1 MAEKPKR
8 GSHRLPISPIYLA
21 LICCLIIVLF
31 IIGGF
36 FEIDRTRR
44 GLRGVLENQGAT
56 LLRGLEREIQNTI
69 SVIDVMEEV
78 PGGHLLN
85 ITSSVNFFALEDVVI
100 DYFLEIARTVD
111 KEEASHAL
119 SPGELKSLAR
129 EKGLEAIEILN
140 GQASGK
146 DPSPY
151 EALLTGSREI
161 IILPFKG
168 PKPDK
173 DDRFSVAIKRR
184 EGEGIVVVS
193 VDYPGMKKLR
203 RTFAIQNVLETAG
216 LGEGVQYVSIF
227 DLSLHVIAQT
237 RREGLGKT
245 RDLSPPQGLQGEGKP
260 RSEFRSL
267 ADGQEVLEVI
277 KPLHL
282 GGELYGAMLVGLS
295 TQGIRTILSLSK
307 SNIIISVG
315 VLLALGVAGVTF
327 IYVNQNRHL
336 RKIREMEGRVQTAE
350 RLLSLGKLGAGVAH
364 EIRNPLNAIAMAIQ
378 RLGSEFRPREEEREG
393 EYHQIVRVIRD
404 EIGRLNQIVEQF
416 VLFSKPY
423 RLNLAPCSPGEIL
436 ENVSILFAEEAR
448 AKSIE
453 IQKEIEPKLPLL
465 MMDKGRI
472 TQALINIVT
481 NSINAMEGGGNLT
494 IKAKLDG
501 GHWVKVVVSDTGRGI
516 PEEEI
521 ERAFDYSYT
530 TREKGLG
537 LGLPIAHKIIEEHGG
552 RITIESRLGKGTD
565 VSIFLPVKGASGE
578 EDHAPAEG

>member
-44 GLRGVLENQGAT
+44 SLRGVLENQGAT

-140 GQASGK
+140 GHAPGRDLSLYR
-146 DPSPY
+146 P
-151 EALLTGSREI
+151 LLLGSREI
-161 IILPFKG
+161 IILPFKK

-193 VDYPGMKKLR
+193 VDYRGMKKLR

-227 DLSLHVIAQT
+227 DLLPKAFKGKENRDPSSAPWPMG
-237 RREGLGKT
+237 RRFW
-245 RDLSPPQGLQGEGKP
+245 RLSN
-260 RSEFRSL
+260 
-267 ADGQEVLEVI
+267 
-277 KPLHL
+277 H
-282 GGELYGAMLVGLS
+282 
-295 TQGIRTILSLSK
+295 
-307 SNIIISVG
+307 
-315 VLLALGVAGVTF
+315 
-327 IYVNQNRHL
+327 
-336 RKIREMEGRVQTAE
+336 
-350 RLLSLGKLGAGVAH
+350 
-364 EIRNPLNAIAMAIQ
+364 
-378 RLGSEFRPREEEREG
+378 
-393 EYHQIVRVIRD
+393 
-404 EIGRLNQIVEQF
+404 
-416 VLFSKPY
+416 
-423 RLNLAPCSPGEIL
+423 
-436 ENVSILFAEEAR
+436 
-448 AKSIE
+448 
-453 IQKEIEPKLPLL
+453 
-465 MMDKGRI
+465 
-472 TQALINIVT
+472 
-481 NSINAMEGGGNLT
+481 
-494 IKAKLDG
+494 
-501 GHWVKVVVSDTGRGI
+501 
-516 PEEEI
+516 
-521 ERAFDYSYT
+521 
-530 TREKGLG
+530 
-537 LGLPIAHKIIEEHGG
+537 
-552 RITIESRLGKGTD
+552 
-565 VSIFLPVKGASGE
+565 
-578 EDHAPAEG
+578 

>member
-8 GSHRLPISPIYLA
+8 GSHRLPISPTYLA

-31 IIGGF
+31 IVGGF
-36 FEIDRTRR
+36 FEVDRTRR
-44 GLRGVLENQGAT
+44 SLRGILENQGAT

-69 SVIDVMEEV
+69 AVIDVMEEV

-85 ITSSVNFFALEDVVI
+85 ITSSANFFALEDVVV
-100 DYFLEIARTVD
+100 DYLLDIGRTVD

-119 SPGELKSLAR
+119 SPGELRSLAG
-129 EKGLEAIEILN
+129 EKGLDAIEILYEE
-140 GQASGK
+140 ASGK
-146 DPSPY
+146 DLSPY

-161 IILPFKG
+161 IILPFKK

-173 DDRFSVAIKRR
+173 DDHFSVAIKRR
-184 EGEGIVVVS
+184 EGEGMVVLS

-203 RTFAIQNVLETAG
+203 RTFAIQNVLENAG

-227 DLSLHVIAQT
+227 DLSLHRIAQT
-237 RREGLGKT
+237 RREGLVKT
-245 RDLSPPQGLQGEGKP
+245 GDLSLPQGLQGEGKHG
-260 RSEFRSL
+260 SQFRSL
-267 ADGQEVLEVI
+267 ADGQEILEI
-277 KPLHL
+277 IGPLHL
-282 GGELYGAMLVGLS
+282 GGELYGTMLVGLS
-295 TQGIRTILSLSK
+295 TQDIRTILSLSK
-307 SNIIISVG
+307 GNIIISVG
-315 VLLALGVAGVTF
+315 VLLALGVTGVTL

-378 RLGSEFRPREEEREG
+378 RLGSEFRPRAEEREEE
-393 EYHQIVRVIRD
+393 EYHRIVRVIRD

-423 RLNLAPCSPGEIL
+423 RLNLAPVSPGEIL
-436 ENVSILFAEEAR
+436 ENISILFAEETR

-453 IQKEIEPKLPLL
+453 IHTEIEPRLPLL
-465 MMDKGRI
+465 MMDKERI

-481 NSINAMEGGGNLT
+481 NSIDAMEGGGKLT
-494 IKAKLDG
+494 MRAILDG
-501 GHWVKVVVSDTGRGI
+501 RDRVKVVISDTGMGI

-521 ERAFDYSYT
+521 ESAFDYSYT

-537 LGLPIAHKIIEEHGG
+537 LGLPIVHKIIEEHGG
-552 RITIESRLGKGTD
+552 RITIESRVGKGTD
-565 VSIFLPVKGASGE
+565 VSVFLPLRVTAS
-578 EDHAPAEG
+578 